1 MPTVK
6 FTLVHEVEIDESEI
20 ADFVRENHSDKLSSE
35 EAHEFMIA
43 MLKTRAEHHKKK
55 DIRKQIIYFDGSVGD
70 QLVWECVDRMIEH
83 QERKDQE
90 TCDNLAL
97 IGSDEP
103 IRPSTETDTVTP
115 KYKVC
120 LNGDKLYKWI
130 GASCTPLTRAEKK
143 HWNNL
148 NEVEQRLWSC

>member
-20 ADFVRENHSDKLSSE
+20 ADFVRENHKDKLSSA
-35 EAHEFMIA
+35 EARGFMLA
-43 MLKTRAEHHKKK
+43 MLQSRAERMEEKN
-55 DIRKQIIYFDGSVGD
+55 IRKVTQYLDGTWGD
-70 QLVWECVDRMIEH
+70 ERVWELVSGMIED

-90 TCDNLAL
+90 ACDNLAL
-97 IGSDEP
+97 IGSDKP

-120 LNGDKLYKWI
+120 LYGDKLSKWI
-130 GASCTPLTRAEKK
+130 GGKCTPLTRAEKK

-148 NEVEQRLWSC
+148 NEAEKHLWSC

>member
-20 ADFVRENHSDKLSSE
+20 ADYIRENHRDKLSSA
-35 EAHEFMIA
+35 EARGFMLA
-43 MLKTRAEHHKKK
+43 MLQSKAQHMKQKN
-55 DIRKQIIYFDGSVGD
+55 IRNVTQYLDGSWGD
-70 QLVWECVDRMIEH
+70 ERVWELVSAMIED
-83 QERKDQE
+83 QERKDEE

-103 IRPSTETDTVTP
+103 IRPSTVTP

-120 LNGDKLYKWI
+120 INDNKLSKWI
-130 GASCTPLTRAEKK
+130 GDKCTPLTRAEKK

-148 NEVEQRLWSC
+148 NEAEKHLWSC